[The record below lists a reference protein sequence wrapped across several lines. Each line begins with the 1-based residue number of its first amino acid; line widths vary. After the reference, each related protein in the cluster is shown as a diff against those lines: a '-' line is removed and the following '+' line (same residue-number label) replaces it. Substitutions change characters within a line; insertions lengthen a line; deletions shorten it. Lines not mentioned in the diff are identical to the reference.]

1 MENGGLR
8 AAARTRAAPVIQNE
22 LASIPQTKN
31 PEEEEEE
38 QLLGV
43 FPLRLGC
50 GNKRSLCLQRTDEG
64 GGKGA
69 SPKHTWLCAVITVSP
84 TRWSGGEKAK
94 KKKRGETDGNGRL
107 RCYLGEL

>member
-8 AAARTRAAPVIQNE
+8 AAAHMRAAPVIQNE

-31 PEEEEEE
+31 PEEEEEQ

-50 GNKRSLCLQRTDEG
+50 GNKRSLYHSEQMKEE
-64 GGKGA
+64 GKG
-69 SPKHTWLCAVITVSP
+69 
-84 TRWSGGEKAK
+84 
-94 KKKRGETDGNGRL
+94 L
-107 RCYLGEL
+107 RPNTPGCVL